1 MTGGRAAAAVAA
13 FRKSISWRTGG
24 ERPKWLGPA
33 ALALVVLLVL
43 VAPLQLSTFWQSVL
57 IDVLLFCLLAL
68 GLNVVVGFAGL
79 LDLGYVAFYAIG
91 NYVFAIVTTGDYA
104 RALFLEGGRNLPP
117 VPTWQDS
124 MWLLIPAGL
133 VAAMVTGVILGA
145 PTLRLRGDYLA
156 IVTLGFG
163 EIVRIS
169 ARNLDSLTVGPRGIT
184 PIPHPQLNVGSLNY
198 DFGLDPKGYLY
209 LLLALT
215 LIMVWVITRLNNS
228 RIGRAWA
235 AIREDEVAAAAMGVR
250 TVRMKLWA
258 FAIGASTA
266 GVAGVVQAS
275 RVTFVSPDSFTLLT
289 SFFILS
295 MGVIGGM
302 GNIVGSLVGATVIVV
317 IPELIRTAVPA
328 FQEYRFLVF
337 GAVLVVVM
345 IFRPQG
351 LVPSRR
357 REIELKAGG
366 TFDPEG
372 PGATKETVGA
382 S

>member
-1 MTGGRAAAAVAA
+1 MIKTMQGRRAAL
-13 FRKSISWRTGG
+13 
-24 ERPKWLGPA
+24 ERLWGQKWA
-33 ALALVVLLVL
+33 SVALVALGALVL
-43 VAPLQLSTFWQSVL
+43 IVAPLRLTTFWQSIL
-57 IDVLLFCLLAL
+57 IEVLLFCLLAL

-91 NYVFAIVTTGDYA
+91 NYVFAIVTAGDYA
-104 RALFLEGGRNLPP
+104 RALFLQAGRNLPP
-117 VPTWQDS
+117 IPVWQDW

-133 VAAMVTGVILGA
+133 IAAMVTGVILGA

-169 ARNLDSLTVGPRGIT
+169 ARNFDSLTVGPRGIT
-184 PIPHPQLNVGSLNY
+184 PIPHPQLNAGPLHY
-198 DFGLDPKGYLY
+198 DFGLDPRGYYY
-209 LLLALT
+209 LLLVLT
-215 LIMVWVITRLNNS
+215 LIMAMVIVRLNKS

-235 AIREDEVAAAAMGVR
+235 AIREDELAAAAMGVP

-295 MGVIGGM
+295 MVVVGGM
-302 GNIVGSLVGATVIVV
+302 GNIVGSLFGAAAIVV
-317 IPELIRTAVPA
+317 IPELIRSAIPQ

-357 REIELKAGG
+357 RAIELKG
-366 TFDPEG
+366 DPD
-372 PGATKETVGA
+372 VGA
-382 S
+382 LDRSAGAQA

>member
-1 MTGGRAAAAVAA
+1 MKDSRQSLPGYVRRLKEPWQSLPPYVRRILPAV
-13 FRKSISWRTGG
+13 GV
-24 ERPKWLGPA
+24 LL
-33 ALALVVLLVL
+33 ALA
-43 VAPLQLSTFWQSVL
+43 APLGLTKFWQTIL
-57 IDVLLFCLLAL
+57 IEVLLFCLLAL

-91 NYVFAIVTTGDYA
+91 NYVFAIVTAGDYA
-104 RALFLEGGRNLPP
+104 KALFLHGATHLPP
-117 VPTWQDS
+117 PPVWHDW

-163 EIVRIS
+163 EIVRIA
-169 ARNLDSLTVGPRGIT
+169 ARNLDTLTVGPRGIT
-184 PIPHPQLNVGSLNY
+184 PIPHPQLNAASIHY
-198 DFGLDPKGYLY
+198 DFGLDPRGYLY
-209 LLLALT
+209 LLFLLASV
-215 LIMVWVITRLNNS
+215 MAVVIVRLNRS

-235 AIREDEVAAAAMGVR
+235 AIREDELAAAAMGVP
-250 TVRMKLWA
+250 TVKMKLWA

-266 GVAGVVQAS
+266 GAAGVVQAS

-295 MGVIGGM
+295 MVVIGGM
-302 GNIVGSLVGATVIVV
+302 GSIAGSIVGAGAIVV
-317 IPELIRTAVPA
+317 IPELIRTAIPE
-328 FQEYRFLVF
+328 FQEYRFLLF
-337 GAVLVVVM
+337 GAVLIAVM

-351 LVPSRR
+351 IVPNKR
-357 REIELKAGG
+357 REAELKGEPQEP
-366 TFDPEG
+366 DLDLSPG
-372 PGATKETVGA
+372 PSKEPYGA

>member
-1 MTGGRAAAAVAA
+1 MTGAGWRSGAAKLRSAKDIWKRQKWAPFAA
-13 FRKSISWRTGG
+13 GG
-24 ERPKWLGPA
+24 LA
-33 ALALVVLLVL
+33 ALFVL
-43 VAPLQLSTFWQSVL
+43 VAPLQLSSFWQSIL
-57 IDVLLFCLLAL
+57 IDVLVFCLLAL

-91 NYVFAIVTTGDYA
+91 NYVFAIVTAGDYA

-117 VPTWQDS
+117 QPVWQDW

-133 VAAMVTGVILGA
+133 VAAMVTGVVLGA

-169 ARNLDSLTVGPRGIT
+169 ARNFDSLTVGPRGIT
-184 PIPHPQLNVGSLNY
+184 PIPHPQINVGPIKY
-198 DFGLDPKGYLY
+198 DFGLDPRGYLY
-209 LLLALT
+209 LLVALSA
-215 LIMVWVITRLNNS
+215 IMVMVIVRLNNS

-235 AIREDEVAAAAMGVR
+235 AIREDEVAAAVMGVP

-275 RVTFVSPDSFTLLT
+275 RVTFVSPDSFTLLA
-289 SFFILS
+289 SFLILS
-295 MGVIGGM
+295 MVVIGGM
-302 GNIVGSLVGATVIVV
+302 GNIAGSLVGAAAIGF
-317 IPELIRTAVPA
+317 IPELIRSAIPQ

-337 GAVLVVVM
+337 GAILVILM

-351 LVPSRR
+351 LVPNRR
-357 REIELKAGG
+357 RERELKGEAAE
-366 TFDPEG
+366 PG
-372 PGATKETVGA
+372 PDLAPGPSKEPDGA